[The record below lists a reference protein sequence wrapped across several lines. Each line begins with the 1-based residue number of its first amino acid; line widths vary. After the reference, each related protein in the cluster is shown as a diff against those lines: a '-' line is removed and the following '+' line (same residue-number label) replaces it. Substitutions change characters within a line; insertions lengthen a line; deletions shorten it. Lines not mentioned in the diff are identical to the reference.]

1 MKLTDIWP
9 LEKWVAL
16 EKEIHE
22 KSGLDASVFD
32 IDGIRIT
39 DYKKWVNRLC
49 PVIKANEKG
58 QSYICAVAHQN
69 LATMAKNSK
78 KSVVM
83 ECDAGLLKIIAPL
96 FVQGEFLGAI
106 GGCGLLMEDGETD
119 AFLVNKTTG
128 IEDETIEE
136 LSESI
141 GFLTGEKAREIAAF
155 LEEKAEGIAAEHEA

>member
-32 IDGIRIT
+32 INGIRIT

-78 KSVVM
+78 KPVVM

-96 FVQGEFLGAI
+96 FVKGEFMGAI
-106 GGCGLLMEDGETD
+106 GGCGLLMEEGETD
-119 AFLVNKTTG
+119 AFLVNKTTD
-128 IEDETIEE
+128 IEYETIEE
-136 LSESI
+136 LSAGI
-141 GFLTGEKAREIAAF
+141 GFLT
-155 LEEKAEGIAAEHEA
+155 EEKAQEIATFLEKKAAAIAAGYES